1 MSVRNHINQKLQN
14 GKLVYLESDND
25 RITVKLTE
33 TMLNKYEES
42 LLRKEDNSTE
52 AS

>member
-1 MSVRNHINQKLQN
+1 MSIRQYINPKLQN
-14 GKLVYLESDND
+14 GKLIYLEDDAD

-42 LLRKEDNSTE
+42 LLRKEDNKTE